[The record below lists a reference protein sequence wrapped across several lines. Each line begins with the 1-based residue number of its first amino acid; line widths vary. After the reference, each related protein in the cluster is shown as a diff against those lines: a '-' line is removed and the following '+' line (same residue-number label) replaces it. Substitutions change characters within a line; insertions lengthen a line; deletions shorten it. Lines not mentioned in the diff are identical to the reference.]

1 MTPGYDYVPYSPP
14 ITTASGQQDL
24 GFRTITAPSL
34 LSNRHVLAAQSWKL
48 ALGCVS
54 GNGSTCVA
62 VARLEEGHETTL
74 DDESDEVEA
83 SDDEEG
89 PHWPSSESGTRPAN
103 RWQGDAWR
111 GGGSSGVHAT
121 STDLDLRTIAA
132 SPTASSSCI

>member
-1 MTPGYDYVPYSPP
+1 M
-14 ITTASGQQDL
+14 A
-24 GFRTITAPSL
+24 
-34 LSNRHVLAAQSWKL
+34 LAAQSWKL

-62 VARLEEGHETTL
+62 VARLEEGNETTL

-103 RWQGDAWR
+103 RWRGDSWR
-111 GGGSSGVHAT
+111 CSRGSGVHAA
-121 STDLDLRTIAA
+121 STVLRTITAP
-132 SPTASSSCI
+132 PTASSGAMSDISSVRLRERGSCGQGGAIFNTGTIII